1 MRHLPAG
8 TATLFASKAGGLQ
21 FVTVNSDIN
30 PVVGLG
36 SKVLPAAQLCLVARK
51 KSWTGGALQHFGFAL
66 LSILSALPA
75 ELCFLGSVRAVG
87 LAGYLRCSAA
97 SKVISE
103 ASSKLLIPCL
113 PPEPIGSENKIP
125 VQGAQAQ
132 R

>member
-1 MRHLPAG
+1 M
-8 TATLFASKAGGLQ
+8 Q
-21 FVTVNSDIN
+21 FVTVNGDIN

-51 KSWTGGALQHFGFAL
+51 KSWTRGALQHFGFAL

-87 LAGYLRCSAA
+87 LAGHLRCSAA